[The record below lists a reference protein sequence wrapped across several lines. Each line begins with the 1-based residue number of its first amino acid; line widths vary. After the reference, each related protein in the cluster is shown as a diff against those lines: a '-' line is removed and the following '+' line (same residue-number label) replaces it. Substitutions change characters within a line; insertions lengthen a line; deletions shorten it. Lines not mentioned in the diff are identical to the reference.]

1 MKIDNILFTE
11 LCISGSGEKTK
22 KTKRNESV
30 DEGEDAVL
38 VGGVAAEY
46 QLDFRMGLSMQHR
59 IERRMYRKCG
69 LSQSTAATIFKSTK
83 NGIL

>member
-38 VGGVAAEY
+38 VGGVAAE
-46 QLDFRMGLSMQHR
+46 LDFSFYLAYWQ
-59 IERRMYRKCG
+59 
-69 LSQSTAATIFKSTK
+69 Q
-83 NGIL
+83 